1 MPERSFHVTQE
12 GKRERSEG
20 STGDERPQSRLSR
33 LPFWRIG
40 IGVSLVA
47 VIVAAF
53 LLLDRANV
61 LAVLSDQS
69 SLNKV
74 IADLGWLGPAVVI
87 GILALAIVVSPLPS
101 APIALAAG
109 AAFGHIWGTVYV
121 VIGAELG
128 ALVAFTIARLLGLDV
143 LRHWFGNRLNMGLLG
158 SQNALTII
166 VFVTRLLPFVSFDL
180 VSYAAGLTLL
190 RFWRFALATLAGIV
204 PMSFLLTHFGGELAS
219 LDGRRIAWA
228 ALALGLVT
236 ALPLIGQALR
246 RRVWNK
252 RPRME
257 DDDAKA

>member
-219 LDGRRIAWA
+219 LDGQRIAWA

>member
-74 IADLGWLGPAVVI
+74 IADLGWLGPAAVI

-219 LDGRRIAWA
+219 LDGQRIAWA

-236 ALPLIGQALR
+236 ALPLIGQVLR
-246 RRVWNK
+246 RRVWHK